1 MHYIILYLYFNSEDN
16 INAGEA
22 TVIFTGKGNYTD
34 SVTETFEIA
43 HRMIQNTIADDLAV
57 METGKVLV
65 PKPVVK
71 YGSTTLKLN
80 KDYKVYEK
88 ENKEL
93 KTQLENRKIAISKV
107 GSIAEASLALTK
119 VFDEAQKAVDRYLD
133 NVQGIV
139 REKQTAKYVFPA
151 KQVPVQQVPVQ
162 AKPVQQQPAVKQAVP
177 QQAQPKAPVAQKP
190 VVQQKPAVQ
199 QPVQQKQLFH
209 VRVSIHSHHS
219 RKLCSLAT
227 KKQPVTTRTT
237 QTSTA
242 KSCVEMHLCFHRQSA
257 QQQAEWCS
265 TVRVQ

>member
-1 MHYIILYLYFNSEDN
+1 MSN
-16 INAGEA
+16 
-22 TVIFTGKGNYTD
+22 K
-34 SVTETFEIA
+34 
-43 HRMIQNTIADDLAV
+43 
-57 METGKVLV
+57 K
-65 PKPVVK
+65 
-71 YGSTTLKLN
+71 TLSKLN
-80 KDYKVYEK
+80 RTELLDLLYEQEKRLEDLEK

-162 AKPVQQQPAVKQAVP
+162 AKPVQQQPAAKQAAL

-199 QPVQQKQLFH
+199 QAVQQRPVQQTVQ
-209 VRVSIHSHHS
+209 
-219 RKLCSLAT
+219 T
-227 KKQPVTTRTT
+227 KPAGQPAPQRPAVQQPVRPQTPVTEMPVQGRRVKGAVKPAEPAKAETPVKAERPTR
-237 QTSTA
+237 SSRTA
-242 KSCVEMHLCFHRQSA
+242 AYVSKHSVGMGEGKQ
-257 QQQAEWCS
+257 
-265 TVRVQ
+265 